1 MQINLLS
8 TFLVIISI
16 TYIGIWMVVLGLFN
30 DLASK
35 FGIFFFLPVLF
46 LMIPKSLKFY
56 QSIIV
61 LFITCLLFSSHNSLP
76 TELCIF
82 LLFLFYFIFKQNFI
96 LDQKNK
102 ETKMKII
109 AISLNSILMLVIFI
123 FALFEISNIQPW
135 SFYKLLLDTLASSLL
150 LIILFKP
157 YRFFLNQLLS
167 RFLKLGEKIKVEG

>member
-35 FGIFFFLPVLF
+35 FEYFFSTSSF

-96 LDQKNK
+96 LDQKNN

-109 AISLNSILMLVIFI
+109 AISLNSILLLVIFI
-123 FALFEISNIQPW
+123 FAFFEISNIHPW

-157 YRFFLNQLLS
+157 YRFF
-167 RFLKLGEKIKVEG
+167 